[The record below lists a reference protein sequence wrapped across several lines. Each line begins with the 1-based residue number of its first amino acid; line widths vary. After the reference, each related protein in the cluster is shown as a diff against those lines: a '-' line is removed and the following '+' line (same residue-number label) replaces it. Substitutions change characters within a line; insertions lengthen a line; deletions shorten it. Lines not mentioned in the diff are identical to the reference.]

1 MSAAIQNIVVTT
13 DFSETSYQAF
23 PLASTIADRFD
34 AQLHLLYVLRSPD
47 PFWVGNPTMG
57 PVLPTEEELRDEAL
71 ERMEKLIEARLE
83 GLSKR
88 PIPVIVNGHSYKE
101 ILAYSQKNGVDLI
114 IMATHGHT
122 GLQHVLIGSTAERVV
137 RHASCPVLTVRGVE
151 TKK

>member
-1 MSAAIQNIVVTT
+1 MNAAIGNIVVTT

-23 PLASTIADRFD
+23 PLAATIAGRFD
-34 AQLHLLYVLRSPD
+34 AQLHLLYVLKSPD

-71 ERMEKLIEARLE
+71 ERMEKLIETRFD

-88 PIPVIVNGHSYKE
+88 PTPAIVNGQSYRA
-101 ILAYSQKNGVDLI
+101 ILNYAGKNHIDMI

-137 RHASCPVLTVRGVE
+137 RHAACPVLTVRAVE
-151 TKK
+151 VD